1 MKTDDDM
8 YINIA
13 QLHDLVSR
21 NRITYL
27 LTGALICGAKPRRDP
42 NDKYYSSY
50 SMYPGEVYPEYVSGT
65 GYLMSNSTAS
75 IIFKM
80 ALSVPV
86 FHMEDVYITGILPSK
101 VTEIAKNKDTKL
113 VNNSAEN
120 GSSLWPEQPYVDIQP
135 PLIRPT
141 DDYRFSLYPAKY
153 DPCVYN
159 QIISSHHISED
170 QIRKLYADILSIRLK
185 PQQCSKLTPAQLRPY
200 SPSGC
205 SNNFW
210 NRILNMF

>member
-42 NDKYYSSY
+42 KDKYYSTY
-50 SMYPGEVYPEYVSGT
+50 SMYPGDVYPEYVSGT
-65 GYLMSNSTAS
+65 GYLMSYSTAS
-75 IIFKM
+75 ILFKT

-101 VTEIAKNKDTKL
+101 VTKIAKRKDKIL
-113 VNNSAEN
+113 AHNSARNE
-120 GSSLWPEQPYVDIQP
+120 SSLWSDKYVDDIQP
-135 PLIRPT
+135 PVIRPT

-170 QIRKLYADILSIRLK
+170 QIRKLYSDILSIRLK
-185 PQQCSKLTPAQLRPY
+185 PQQCSKLNPAQLRPY
-200 SPSGC
+200 SPKGC
-205 SNNFW
+205 SNNFRNW
-210 NRILNMF
+210 IKR

>member
-13 QLHDLVSR
+13 QLQDLVSR
-21 NRITYL
+21 NRITHL

-42 NDKYYSSY
+42 KDKYYSTY

-65 GYLMSNSTAS
+65 GYLMSYSTAS
-75 IIFKM
+75 ILFKT

-101 VTEIAKNKDTKL
+101 VTEVARNRDAKL
-113 VNNSAEN
+113 GHNSSRNE
-120 GSSLWPEQPYVDIQP
+120 SSLWSEKPDVHIQP
-135 PLIRPT
+135 PVIRPM

-185 PQQCSKLTPAQLRPY
+185 PQQCSKLSPAQLRPY

-205 SNNFW
+205 SNN
-210 NRILNMF
+210 L

>member
-13 QLHDLVSR
+13 ELHDLVSR

-42 NDKYYSSY
+42 KDKYYSTY

-65 GYLMSNSTAS
+65 GYLMSFSTAS
-75 IIFKM
+75 ILFET

-101 VTEIAKNKDTKL
+101 VTEAARNRDTKL
-113 VNNSAEN
+113 GHNSSRN
-120 GSSLWPEQPYVDIQP
+120 KSSLWSEKPDVHIQP
-135 PLIRPT
+135 PVIRPR

-170 QIRKLYADILSIRLK
+170 QIRKLYADILSLRLK
-185 PQQCSKLTPAQLRPY
+185 PQQCSKLSPAQLRPY

-205 SNNFW
+205 SNN
-210 NRILNMF
+210 L

>member
-21 NRITYL
+21 NTITYL

-42 NDKYYSSY
+42 KDKYYSTY
-50 SMYPGEVYPEYVSGT
+50 SMYPGEVYPEYLSGT
-65 GYLMSNSTAS
+65 GYLMSYSTAS
-75 IIFKM
+75 ILFKT

-101 VTEIAKNKDTKL
+101 VTKIAKRKDKTL
-113 VNNSAEN
+113 AHNSSRN
-120 GSSLWPEQPYVDIQP
+120 TSSLWSKKPAIDIQP
-135 PLIRPT
+135 TVIRPM

-170 QIRKLYADILSIRLK
+170 QIRKLYADILKIRLK
-185 PQQCSKLTPAQLRPY
+185 PQQCSILSPAQLRPY

-205 SNNFW
+205 SNNFR
-210 NRILNMF
+210 NRIKR

>member
-42 NDKYYSSY
+42 KDKYYSTY

-65 GYLMSNSTAS
+65 GYLMSYSTAS
-75 IIFKM
+75 ILFKT

-101 VTEIAKNKDTKL
+101 VMEVYRNKDTESL
-113 VNNSAEN
+113 YNSARNE
-120 GSSLWPEQPYVDIQP
+120 SSLWSDKYVDDIQP
-135 PLIRPT
+135 PVIRPT

-170 QIRKLYADILSIRLK
+170 QIRKLYADILSLRLK
-185 PQQCSKLTPAQLRPY
+185 PQQCSKLSPAQLRPY

-205 SNNFW
+205 SNN
-210 NRILNMF
+210 L